1 MRLSLGCK
9 GESESESG
17 SDGVEV
23 GVSWVAGF
31 ADLLP
36 VVSGVLT
43 SNSLTINDVSFSGNG
58 AALLVVLGFKTL
70 VGFTEWYWRNAFL
83 SPSNKVSRF
92 SVSFATKLWLL
103 KGSLPYPSL
112 KAMATDRLFSGVLV
126 CKSLIIDGFSF
137 SGNMVLSANGTVVA
151 CG

>member
-23 GVSWVAGF
+23 GFSWVAGF
-31 ADLLP
+31 AGLLP
-36 VVSGVLT
+36 VFSGVLV
-43 SNSLTINDVSFSGNG
+43 SKSLMINAVSFSGNG

-103 KGSLPYPSL
+103 KGSLPVV
-112 KAMATDRLFSGVLV
+112 SGVLTS
-126 CKSLIIDGFSF
+126 KSLIINVFLF
-137 SGNMVLSANGTVVA
+137 SGNWELPANVALVVG
-151 CG
+151 C